1 MSVKVRIPSQLRRL
15 SNGEAEVTADCA
27 TVGECLAE
35 LGRRFPD
42 LSSRI
47 KDDEGELR
55 RYVNLYV
62 NGEDVRFLSGLDTPV
77 RDGDEVSIVPA
88 LAGGA

>member
-15 SNGEAEVTADCA
+15 SDGEAEVTTDCG
-27 TVGECLAE
+27 TVGECLVE

-47 KDDEGELR
+47 KDDGGELR

-62 NGEDVRFLSGLDTPV
+62 NGEDVRFLSGLETPV